1 MAFYFVDPETY
12 NKYKDEILE
21 LSHAVQ
27 VNFQE
32 HLPAEKRQPGLTD
45 QQIADKLGLE
55 LRVVREIRCVAERD
69 KYPIDEFEAAI
80 RFKEK
85 ACRDYAKRGM
95 SAVMEKYVKES
106 KKKDI

>member
-1 MAFYFVDPETY
+1 MNFYFVDPDTY
-12 NKYKDEILE
+12 KKYKDEILE

-45 QQIADKLGLE
+45 EQIAKKLGLD
-55 LRVVREIRCVAERD
+55 LQTVREIRCVAERD

-85 ACRDYAKRGM
+85 ACRDYAKRGI
-95 SAVMEKYVKES
+95 SAVMEKYVKAS
-106 KKKDI
+106 KK

>member
-1 MAFYFVDPETY
+1 MAFYFVDPEIY
-12 NKYKDEILE
+12 KKYKDEILE

-45 QQIADKLGLE
+45 GQIADKLGLE
-55 LRVVREIRCVAERD
+55 LEVVREIRCVAERD

-95 SAVMEKYVKES
+95 SAVMEKYVKAA
-106 KKKDI
+106 KK